1 MSDIDKLTDETF
13 SRELLHAISADE
25 VSCFEDRPVLSSGDV
40 AVLKQVLSGEK
51 QPPILIDKKR
61 AVNALASSERS
72 AEASAIL
79 AGVVADLKET
89 TRVRAAAAAQ
99 LSVMPK
105 EFAEKAL
112 LTNLEPANEIVRRE
126 VRKSLTKIGS
136 EKAVGTTTMPVVT
149 RQKKFALPIPARSLS
164 VDSVGESI

>member
-1 MSDIDKLTDETF
+1 MTDIDKLTDENF

-25 VSCFEDRPVLSSGDV
+25 GRCFIDLPVLPVLSPGDV
-40 AVLKQVLSGEK
+40 SVLKQVLRGEK
-51 QPPILIDKKR
+51 VPPILIDRKR

-89 TRVRAAAAAQ
+89 TRVRGAAAAQ

-105 EFAEKAL
+105 EFAERAL
-112 LTNLEPANEIVRRE
+112 MENLETANEIVRRE
-126 VRKSLTKIGS
+126 VRKSLTKLGS
-136 EKAVGTTTMPVVT
+136 KAVDDNVT
-149 RQKKFALPIPARSLS
+149 AKPGVMREKKFALPIPTRSLA
-164 VDSVGESI
+164 G

>member
-1 MSDIDKLTDETF
+1 MSDIDKLTDENF
-13 SRELLHAISADE
+13 SKELLHAISADE
-25 VSCFEDRPVLSSGDV
+25 VNCPTDLPVLSAGDV
-40 AVLKQVLSGEK
+40 AVLKQVLRGEK
-51 QPPILIDKKR
+51 RPPILMDKKR

-105 EFAEKAL
+105 ESAEKAL
-112 LTNLEPANEIVRRE
+112 VDNLETANDIVRIE
-126 VRKSLTKIGS
+126 VRKSLAKIGS
-136 EKAVGTTTMPVVT
+136 TKGGDDNVSTMP
-149 RQKKFALPIPARSLS
+149 RQKKHALPIPRSVAR
-164 VDSVGESI
+164 

>member
-1 MSDIDKLTDETF
+1 MID
-13 SRELLHAISADE
+13 R
-25 VSCFEDRPVLSSGDV
+25 
-40 AVLKQVLSGEK
+40 
-51 QPPILIDKKR
+51 KR

-89 TRVRAAAAAQ
+89 TQVRAAAAAQ

-105 EFAEKAL
+105 ESAEKAL
-112 LTNLEPANEIVRRE
+112 MENLETANEIVRLE

-136 EKAVGTTTMPVVT
+136 EKVVDDNAPCLESRGRRST
-149 RQKKFALPIPARSLS
+149 HCQYRLVPRSLTL
-164 VDSVGESI
+164 VANLREGQWRAVY